1 MPDRLKEIYRRYKR
15 PVFVLLSLMLL
26 SADRTFFYNLL
37 GGVTYECS
45 RCPMPPMNAWQKF
58 LFVTSGL
65 IMYACVIWMFFI
77 YLANRDTAD

>member
-15 PVFVLLSLMLL
+15 PVFVLLSDGVL
-26 SADRTFFYNLL
+26 YNLL